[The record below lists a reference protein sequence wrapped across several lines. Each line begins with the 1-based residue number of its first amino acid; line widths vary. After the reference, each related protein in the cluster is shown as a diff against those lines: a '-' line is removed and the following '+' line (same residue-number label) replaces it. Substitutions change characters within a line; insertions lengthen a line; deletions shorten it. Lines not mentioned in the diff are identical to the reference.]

1 MPKPFVDRA
10 GSGLHAHVTLHSL
23 ETGDNVFKEAGA
35 GEYEVSQLGWHF
47 LGGIM
52 NHAKGICALTNPTVN
67 SYKRLNADPT
77 VSGASWAPNTI
88 SYTGNNRTHMVRLP
102 DAPRFE
108 VRLADAAVN
117 PYLLPAAISA
127 AGLAGMETKADP
139 GEMLMCNMYSDDADA
154 VKARAER

>member
-1 MPKPFVDRA
+1 MP
-10 GSGLHAHVTLHSL
+10 
-23 ETGDNVFKEAGA
+23 
-35 GEYEVSQLGWHF
+35 
-47 LGGIM
+47 
-52 NHAKGICALTNPTVN
+52 
-67 SYKRLNADPT
+67 
-77 VSGASWAPNTI
+77 PNTRVATWSPNRI
-88 SYTGNNRTHMVRLP
+88 TFSGNNRTHMVRLP

-127 AGLAGMETKADP
+127 AGLAGMETEADP